1 MKILSIQPSI
11 SAIKNTLG
19 NSSSRNLFSRIIK
32 PQSTTVTGTFKV
44 ADKPL
49 IANMKT
55 YYRTAIEKL
64 NDIYLEKVK
73 NRSYT
78 GTVEHN
84 IEAYEKLPKAVQDAI
99 LPKDITVDGHINQST
114 VNTLFDAAKVAGK
127 PGNYSSVPTFWGRP
141 ENIAELDTGVSDIIT
156 DEISTG
162 IAEHGDIIAEA
173 GAEHITE
180 LTTETLHESLA
191 DEIAETATEIGAETA
206 QEGIVDH
213 IIDTALG

>member
-49 IANMKT
+49 IANIKT

-78 GTVEHN
+78 GT
-84 IEAYEKLPKAVQDAI
+84 
-99 LPKDITVDGHINQST
+99 
-114 VNTLFDAAKVAGK
+114 
-127 PGNYSSVPTFWGRP
+127 
-141 ENIAELDTGVSDIIT
+141 
-156 DEISTG
+156 
-162 IAEHGDIIAEA
+162 AEHGDIIAEA

>member
-11 SAIKNTLG
+11 SAIKNTVG
-19 NSSSRNLFSRIIK
+19 NSSGRNLFSKILTPK
-32 PQSTTVTGTFKV
+32 AAVTESFEV

-49 IANMKT
+49 IANLSA
-55 YYRTAIEKL
+55 YYKNALAKL

-73 NRSYT
+73 DRSYT

-84 IEAYEKLPKAVQDAI
+84 IDAYEKLPKAVQEAI
-99 LPKDITVDGHINQST
+99 LPKDITVDGHIDQDT
-114 VNTLFDAAKVAGK
+114 VNTLFNAAKAAGK

-141 ENIAELDTGVSDIIT
+141 ENIAELDTGVSDIMA

-180 LTTETLHESLA
+180 LATETLHESLA
-191 DEIAETATEIGAETA
+191 DGIAETVTEIGAETA
-206 QEGIVDH
+206 KEGIIDH
-213 IIDTALG
+213 IIGTALG

>member
-11 SAIKNTLG
+11 SAIKNTVG
-19 NSSSRNLFSRIIK
+19 NSSSRNLFSRILK
-32 PQSTTVTGTFKV
+32 PQSAVADTFEV

-49 IANMKT
+49 MANLKA
-55 YYRTAIEKL
+55 YYKNALEKL

-84 IEAYEKLPKAVQDAI
+84 IDAYERLPKAVQDVI
-99 LPKDITVDGHINQST
+99 LPKDVTVDGHIDQET
-114 VNTLFDAAKVAGK
+114 VNTLFNAAKTAGK
-127 PGNYSSVPTFWGRP
+127 PGNYSCVPTFWGRP
-141 ENIAELDTGVSDIIT
+141 ENIAELDHGVT
-156 DEISTG
+156 DVMAEEISSG

-180 LTTETLHESLA
+180 FATETLHDSLA
-191 DEIAETATEIGAETA
+191 EGITETATEIGAETA
-206 QEGIVDH
+206 KEGIIDH
-213 IIDTALG
+213 IIGTALG